1 MSETKCLGDNHKV
14 LVTDLTEYKSLIGSP
29 VLHSG
34 TTFHDTSSRREKYT
48 GGVKVVGGMKWKN
61 RIRREML
68 TGMKSLVGLNDS
80 YTMSQSMK

>member
-1 MSETKCLGDNHKV
+1 MTLAQFPVFRFFQDSR
-14 LVTDLTEYKSLIGSP
+14 IG
-29 VLHSG
+29 VNWFTG
-34 TTFHDTSSRREKYT
+34 TTSRSIAFFHDTSSRREKYT

-80 YTMSQSMK
+80 YTMSHSLK